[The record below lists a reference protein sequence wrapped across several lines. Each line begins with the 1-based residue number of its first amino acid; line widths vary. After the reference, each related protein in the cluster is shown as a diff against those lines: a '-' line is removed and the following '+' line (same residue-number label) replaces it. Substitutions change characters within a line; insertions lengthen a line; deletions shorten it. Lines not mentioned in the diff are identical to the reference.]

1 MENDDI
7 SELESETQSV
17 LDTENLSEFI
27 TPPKKLPI
35 ESEKT
40 VVGCQPQ
47 VQTSEETPPK
57 PGQKYWLSA
66 EAKKKK
72 CQYMREYNERKK
84 QEFEILKQHQLQP
97 RQLTLLNING
107 KVITR
112 HLNSDAD
119 YAKLI
124 EDLVGT
130 LLDNKL
136 LNDYQISGV

>member
-27 TPPKKLPI
+27 TPPQKVPI
-35 ESEKT
+35 ASDKP
-40 VVGCQPQ
+40 VNSQPQ
-47 VQTSEETPPK
+47 VQKETPPK
-57 PGQKYWLSA
+57 PGQKYWLST

-72 CQYMREYNERKK
+72 CQYMKEYNERKK

-107 KVITR
+107 KVSTR
-112 HLNSDAD
+112 HLNTDAD

-124 EDLVGT
+124 EDLVGA
-130 LLDNKL
+130 LFDNKL
-136 LNDYQISGV
+136 LSNYQLSEI